1 MRPSKICSKAVS
13 CGSAMAD
20 ATLPHRSK
28 RPMLPAKSRPGQLDG
43 SGQRPRRGRA
53 VPRTDHEGPSRVD
66 TSRDARQDADKVP
79 AKSGRLR
86 SLAVIV
92 IFDVAAPVAAYAL
105 LRSAGLTAVEAL
117 LVSGVFPAAGVGI
130 GALRNRRLDVI
141 GALVLAGIGV
151 GTVLGLVSHSA
162 RLLLVEGSVPTGVL
176 GIACLGSLR
185 ARRPLMFIFALEFVG
200 PDTAQGREMVQLW
213 DYEGYRRV
221 FRTITTVWGCGF
233 VLEAAL
239 RVRGDLLGVD
249 DWLWQLAEAKG
260 RAHGRRRGHQ
270 ASRSAA
276 AVRIGYRAR
285 RLTFRPAGRDAAEAG
300 CDGRARATRAA
311 DLDNLPSSWQSRD
324 HRRPLRTAQVPPCR
338 GGTRPVRQALAVCCS
353 PCWASW
359 CCRLTGRRGPPR
371 SSLCSRGS
379 GSRRRPR
386 VRH

>member
-1 MRPSKICSKAVS
+1 
-13 CGSAMAD
+13 
-20 ATLPHRSK
+20 
-28 RPMLPAKSRPGQLDG
+28 
-43 SGQRPRRGRA
+43 
-53 VPRTDHEGPSRVD
+53 VD

-117 LVSGVFPAAGVGI
+117 LVSGAFPAAGVGI

-213 DYEGYRRV
+213 DYEGYQRV

-239 RVRGDLLGVD
+239 RVLIIYNTSTGTA
-249 DWLWQLAEAKG
+249 LALSKVTPFVFVAIFSAWTIGYGNYQKRKG
-260 RAHGRRRGHQ
+260 ERM
-270 ASRSAA
+270 AA
-276 AVRIGYRAR
+276 A
-285 RLTFRPAGRDAAEAG
+285 AGITLP
-300 CDGRARATRAA
+300 GRQP
-311 DLDNLPSSWQSRD
+311 PSASD
-324 HRRPLRTAQVPPCR
+324 IAR
-338 GGTRPVRQALAVCCS
+338 GG
-353 PCWASW
+353 
-359 CCRLTGRRGPPR
+359 
-371 SSLCSRGS
+371 
-379 GSRRRPR
+379 
-386 VRH
+386 